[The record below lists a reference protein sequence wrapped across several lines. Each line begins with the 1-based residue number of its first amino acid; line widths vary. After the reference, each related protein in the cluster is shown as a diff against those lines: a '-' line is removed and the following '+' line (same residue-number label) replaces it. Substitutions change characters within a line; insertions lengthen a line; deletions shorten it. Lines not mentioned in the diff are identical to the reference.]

1 MALWV
6 HFPFETKVSLA
17 VVTLGVTT
25 CAILTAYTRVYHSMT
40 TFLGNWIVGQFA
52 AEWVDKSSVAEEEA
66 GVVGKNPTAL
76 CVIAANS
83 SDNVSL
89 TAFKVKV

>member
-1 MALWV
+1 
-6 HFPFETKVSLA
+6 
-17 VVTLGVTT
+17 
-25 CAILTAYTRVYHSMT
+25 MT

-66 GVVGKNPTAL
+66 GVVGMNPTAL
-76 CVIAANS
+76 RVIAANS